1 MAKKS
6 AKDEWGI
13 ETWMRTRPDLFHRGR
28 NWPVLVIFGA
38 AALVL
43 TGTAIWMATD
53 YQAYLDTLNLDSG
66 TLRNRTRNG
75 LAALFGLPAV
85 IVLIAMCAFVAI
97 AAKRWRTVEGD
108 HLVRLRSDRV
118 VSGGQDLETIVRRME
133 AADPAVHK
141 ELRWEDTG
149 DVVLHGALVKAEQVA
164 WYAVARGDQVSRLV
178 ELRGVPWA
186 AFARNHYGGGT
197 AARADEVLKASG
209 VTGATSGGASTDDPP
224 PVAPPRQR
232 DPFGPTGGPTT
243 P

>member
-13 ETWMRTRPDLFHRGR
+13 ETWMRSRPDLFTYVR
-28 NWPVLVIFGA
+28 NRPVTIVFAVA
-38 AALVL
+38 AVVL
-43 TGTAIWMATD
+43 LGTAVWMATD
-53 YQAYLDTLNLDSG
+53 YQGYLETLNLDSG
-66 TLRNRTRNG
+66 TARNRARAG
-75 LAALFGLPAV
+75 LAALLGLPAV
-85 IVLIAMCAFVAI
+85 LLLAAACVFFAVVAR
-97 AAKRWRTVEGD
+97 RWRTVDGR
-108 HLVRLRSDRV
+108 HPVRVRSDRA

-133 AADPAVHK
+133 AADPAVHT

-178 ELRGVPWA
+178 ELRGLPWA

-197 AARADEVLKASG
+197 AARADEMLGASG
-209 VTGATSGGASTDDPP
+209 PTGAAAGQPASTAAPP
-224 PVAPPRQR
+224 AAPPRER
-232 DPFGPTGGPTT
+232 DPFGPTGGPTA

>member
-6 AKDEWGI
+6 AKDAWGI
-13 ETWMRTRPDLFHRGR
+13 ETWMRTRPDLFAYVR
-28 NWPVLVIFGA
+28 NRPVTIVFAVA
-38 AALVL
+38 AVVL
-43 TGTAIWMATD
+43 LGTAVWMATD
-53 YQAYLDTLNLDSG
+53 YQGYLETLNLDSG
-66 TLRNRTRNG
+66 TARNRARAG

-85 IVLIAMCAFVAI
+85 LLLAAACVFFAVVAR
-97 AAKRWRTVEGD
+97 RWRTVGGGNP
-108 HLVRLRSDRV
+108 VRLRSDRA
-118 VSGGQDLETIVRRME
+118 VSGGQDVETIVRRME
-133 AADPAVHK
+133 AADVAVHK

-209 VTGATSGGASTDDPP
+209 TTGTTSGGASTDAAP

-232 DPFGPTGGPTT
+232 DPFGPSGGPAA